1 MPLSIAIVGGV
12 LSSLTVSD
20 EAAALR
26 PARLVQEPLKTV
38 PSVSVVW
45 NWSAVQLTGPL
56 RVSSPVVRTVTS
68 LVYQPVGLSVPVTT
82 ARVAVGGVL
91 SSFTV
96 SGAAWVVRPALFVQD
111 PLKTA

>member
-20 EAAALR
+20 EAGALR

-45 NWSAVQLTGPL
+45 DWSAVQVTGPL
-56 RVSSPVVRTVTS
+56 RESSPVVRRVTS
-68 LVYQPVGLSVPVTT
+68 LVYQPLAPSVPETT
-82 ARVAVGGVL
+82 ASVAVGGGL

-96 SGAAWVVRPALFVQD
+96 SGAAWVV
-111 PLKTA
+111 